1 MDMSIVNQLLFA
13 MALFRDLRR
22 YYKGLRWLTFAINFF
37 LEKNNR
43 DIWLMFL
50 RQEVFAK
57 KYIPEIVFK
66 IDSVNSM
73 TYRTHIIY
81 RTGLVFKR
89 KGKKGNA

>member
-1 MDMSIVNQLLFA
+1 
-13 MALFRDLRR
+13 
-22 YYKGLRWLTFAINFF
+22 
-37 LEKNNR
+37 
-43 DIWLMFL
+43 MFL

-57 KYIPEIVFK
+57 KYVPEIVFK